1 MKKIVLTSVAALM
14 MGVMSAGAAETCTT
28 CGSNT
33 KVFFGFGAGMYGIN
47 YDSVMDTLFKTG
59 AGIALIGSTPIDK
72 APKIEFPKSD
82 TMIGMEAGMRFGG
95 YKSVWNGG
103 FTLAADKTL
112 GKKPNIQ
119 APAGFD
125 WTGMPGMILKDLKAS
140 TNILSA
146 TFDNYIRLNKSMEN
160 RVDFVVGV
168 GAASIETNVNLMGL
182 GLSFDCHAA
191 VLKAGLE
198 IQLTDVISMTLGSR
212 MYVPVAS
219 QYFDTS
225 YALKGGF
232 KFSF

>member
-1 MKKIVLTSVAALM
+1 MKKIVLTSLSALM
-14 MGVMSAGAAETCTT
+14 LSVATAGAAETA
-28 CGSNT
+28 SNT
-33 KVFFGFGAGMYGIN
+33 KIFFGVSAGIYGMNYDNVMNTLFESGIAGRAISNMVLGAG
-47 YDSVMDTLFKTG
+47 
-59 AGIALIGSTPIDK
+59 ALTPIK
-72 APKIEFPKSD
+72 FPKTD

-112 GKKPNIQ
+112 GKKPDIQ
-119 APAGFD
+119 AAPGFD
-125 WTGMPGMILKDLKAS
+125 WSSIPGQMFAGLKAN

-160 RVDFVVGV
+160 RVDLVVGV
-168 GAASIETNVNLMGL
+168 GAASIETNINLMGL
-182 GLSFDCHAA
+182 GLSMDCHAA

-198 IQLTDVISMTLGSR
+198 VQLTDVISMTLGTR
-212 MYVPVAS
+212 MYMPIAS

>member
-1 MKKIVLTSVAALM
+1 MKKIVLTSLSALM
-14 MGVMSAGAAETCTT
+14 LSVATAGAAETCTT

-33 KVFFGFGAGMYGIN
+33 KIFFGVSAGMYGIN
-47 YDSVMDTLFKTG
+47 YDNIMNTLFETG
-59 AGIALIGSTPIDK
+59 LIFDMSGSTPMSK
-72 APKIEFPKSD
+72 LARVKFPKND

-112 GKKPNIQ
+112 GKKPDIQ
-119 APAGFD
+119 VPDGFN
-125 WTGMPGMILKDLKAS
+125 WNKMPGMLLKDLKAS

-160 RVDFVVGV
+160 RVDLVVGV
-168 GAASIETNVNLMGL
+168 GAASIETNINLMGL
-182 GLSFDCHAA
+182 GLSMDCHAA

-212 MYVPVAS
+212 MYMPVAS

>member
-14 MGVMSAGAAETCTT
+14 MGVMSAGAVETCKT
-28 CGSNT
+28 CDGSNT
-33 KVFFGFGAGMYGIN
+33 KVFFGFSAGMYGIN
-47 YDSVMDTLFKTG
+47 YDSIVDQLFKTG
-59 AGIALIGSTPIDK
+59 ALFGNDPDK
-72 APKIEFPKSD
+72 VPHITFPKTD

-112 GKKPNIQ
+112 GKTPDIQ
-119 APAGFD
+119 ASDAV
-125 WTGMPGMILKDLKAS
+125 WSGMPTMLNTVLKELKAS

-212 MYVPVAS
+212 MYMPVAS